1 MDKHTSKKGQWM
13 VRLDDRTT
21 IWHFSC
27 PFCGHGYST
36 RTFIKKDSCS
46 HCGADLRGEEDG

>member
-1 MDKHTSKKGQWM
+1 MNEKRNAVKKGQWM

-21 IWHFSC
+21 IWHFAC
-27 PFCGHGYST
+27 PFCGHGYSA

-46 HCGADLRGEEDG
+46 HCGADMKESK